1 MLGDIQMELP
11 KRQLTVEFECL
22 GELGGWDGG
31 VGEITQREM
40 AQGSG
45 GGWWWGSL
53 RNAYTRTAS

>member
-1 MLGDIQMELP
+1 MELP
-11 KRQLTVEFECL
+11 KRQLTVEFESL

-40 AQGSG
+40 AQGGG